1 MINMYPIINTDS
13 NFKYAR
19 NNYVLKKKKK
29 MFSYSN
35 FMNVFVISC
44 KYLSTN

>member
-1 MINMYPIINTDS
+1 MINIYPIINTDS

-19 NNYVLKKKKK
+19 DNTLLKIKK
-29 MFSYSN
+29 MFSYNN

-44 KYLSTN
+44 NYLSTN